1 VNLFRILLCSAAFSA
16 AAIVPASA
24 ELKSLGP
31 VYLDAASPT
40 AQFRDAFPAPVE
52 RLSFKA
58 VHGNLNCDSVRA
70 TLTDGSVHQLLTGTV
85 AFGGTDVTPPAGTI
99 QRIDFNCR
107 SSSHMG
113 GVEVLVELGR
123 HEAAWRA
130 HPDWNSKWWYR
141 IAPNEA
147 ARPAPQTR
155 S

>member
-1 VNLFRILLCSAAFSA
+1 MR
-16 AAIVPASA
+16 
-24 ELKSLGP
+24 SLGT
-31 VYLDAASPT
+31 VYLDRASPT

-58 VHGNLNCDSVRA
+58 VHGDLSCDSIRA
-70 TLTDGSVHQLLTGTV
+70 TLTDGSAHELLKGTV
-85 AFGGTDVTPPAGTI
+85 AFGGTSVTPPAGTI

-113 GVEVLVELGR
+113 GVDVMVELGR
-123 HEAAWRA
+123 HEAAWRS

-141 IAPNEA
+141 IAPDGPA
-147 ARPAPQTR
+147 ATAAQTR